1 MHRCVVNG
9 VLLIGLALILPA
21 CGSSNSGAT
30 RGNSAGS
37 DSASTYPDPGIET
50 FPDEGNTHVPV
61 GTLVVYLTDPPT
73 SGNHYPYP
81 QAGGFYETPIE
92 AGFLVH
98 TMEHGGII
106 FYYNP
111 ATTTLPQKNVLKS
124 LANDHLGLYKAVV
137 CVPRDD
143 ATYPLILT
151 AWTHRLRLA
160 VYDQSRIDGF
170 VALFW
175 GQGPEG
181 APDTPWTDPTV
192 SNTTATSFF
201 LASYELRISDIARP
215 GSASADSRTTVP
227 AGAVTI
233 SVDLE
238 ASASSTLADTQSIQ
252 IRDAISDAILA
263 HADYDASTSMITVSI
278 AGVTFA
284 PHGVTAGAFHTVTF
298 TVNAGHDATWS
309 LAGKTTS
316 PPVAFGT
323 PTLSVRLGA
332 AFAGGTAAA
341 PDFFF
346 GNLLVTS
353 P

>member
-1 MHRCVVNG
+1 MHRG
-9 VLLIGLALILPA
+9 VMNWILFGSLALILPA
-21 CGSSNSGAT
+21 CGSSNSGAPGGT
-30 RGNSAGS
+30 SGGA
-37 DSASTYPDPGIET
+37 DPVGAYADLGIET
-50 FPDEGNTHVPV
+50 FPNEGNTHVPV
-61 GTLVVYLTDPPT
+61 GTIVAYLTDPPT
-73 SGNHYPYP
+73 SGNHYPSP
-81 QAGGFYETPIE
+81 QAGGFYEGPID

-98 TMEHGGII
+98 SMEHGGVI

-111 ATTTLPQKNVLKS
+111 LTVTEAHRNVLKT
-124 LANDHLGLYKAVV
+124 LANAHPGIYSAVV
-137 CVPRDD
+137 CVPRSDP
-143 ATYPLILT
+143 TYPIILT

-160 VYDQSRIDGF
+160 AYDQSRIDGF
-170 VALFW
+170 VALFL

-181 APDTPWTDPTV
+181 APDTPWGDPTV

-201 LASYELRISDIARP
+201 LASYELRISNTTRP

-233 SVDLE
+233 SVDLK

-252 IRDAISDAILA
+252 IRDAVSDAILA
-263 HADYDASTSMITVSI
+263 HADYDASASRITFSVS
-278 AGVTFA
+278 GVTFA
-284 PHGVTAGAFHTVTF
+284 PHAVTAGAFHTVSF
-298 TVNAGHDATWS
+298 TVNAGHNAMWS
-309 LAGKTTS
+309 LAGTTVGS
-316 PPVAFGT
+316 AVAFGT
-323 PTLSVRLGA
+323 PTLSVRLNA